1 MNTDVQSC
9 ARAGDQRKAHG
20 AEQRPVSR
28 RKFLGAIGVG
38 VAAPAVC
45 LMGKAQAQSAV
56 FVIREDRFGRIFP
69 RLPPFAATSPQLAAA
84 LTDIGKP
91 EGVMDAKDPLE
102 RGPILL
108 ITDPT
113 LSVNNPDNTNH
124 TAGTTFMGQFID
136 HDVTFDLN
144 SRLGEPVAPEASP
157 NSRTP
162 ALDLDSVYG
171 GGPIRS
177 PELFGR
183 RSRREPLSGI
193 KFIVEHGGLFE
204 DLPRTPS
211 GTAILGDPRND
222 EHIILAGLHAAFLLF
237 HNNAVDY
244 VAGNNRRMGPEE
256 IYREAR
262 RLTTWHYQW
271 MVLHEFLPL
280 FIGRTLVN
288 DILARGRRFY
298 RPAVGFMPVEFQ
310 GACYRFGHSMVRPS
324 YRANLAGDNAG
335 PFFGFIFDPSQE
347 GALDP
352 DDFRGGVR
360 APRRFIGWQTFFD
373 FGDGNLRNN
382 KRIDTTLS
390 TPLFQLP
397 RSAIP
402 GEGGP
407 NSLPQRNLLRHITW
421 QLPSGQAIAQEMRA
435 PVLSSGDL
443 GELAQYGL
451 NLENSTP
458 LFYYILREA
467 HLLAAGRTLGP
478 VGGRVVGEVLIG
490 LMQLDRNSFLRAQ
503 PRWRPT
509 LPNRVGQLTHDFRMV
524 DFLTFAG
531 VAPAQRGQ

>member
-9 ARAGDQRKAHG
+9 ARAGDQRKAQG

-45 LMGKAQAQSAV
+45 LMGKAQAQSAA

-222 EHIILAGLHAAFLLF
+222 EHIILAGLHAAFLLI

-407 NSLPQRNLLRHITW
+407 NSLPQRNLLRHIAW

-531 VAPAQRGQ
+531 VAPAQRGR

>member
-9 ARAGDQRKAHG
+9 ARAGDQRKAQG

-45 LMGKAQAQSAV
+45 LMGKAQAQSAA

-222 EHIILAGLHAAFLLF
+222 EHIILAGLHAAFLLI

>member
-9 ARAGDQRKAHG
+9 ARAGDQRKAQG

-45 LMGKAQAQSAV
+45 LMGKAQAQSAA

-222 EHIILAGLHAAFLLF
+222 EHIILAGLHAAFLLI

-262 RLTTWHYQW
+262 RVTTWHYQW

-531 VAPAQRGQ
+531 VAPAQRGR

>member
-9 ARAGDQRKAHG
+9 ARAGDQRKAQG

-45 LMGKAQAQSAV
+45 LMGKAQAQSAA

-222 EHIILAGLHAAFLLF
+222 EHIILAGLHAAFLLI

-531 VAPAQRGQ
+531 VAPAQRGR